1 MVHCGARLP
10 YSVETDPATQSTTQT
25 PAIARKNLARRLA
38 VHICKNMPIIYP
50 LPLRSTEQLERFG
63 ESEDITDLLFEVAVE
78 IAIQGN
84 LRDEIR

>member
-1 MVHCGARLP
+1 
-10 YSVETDPATQSTTQT
+10 VETDPATHSTTQT
-25 PAIARKNLARRLA
+25 TAIARKNLARRLA
-38 VHICKNMPIIYP
+38 VHICKNVPIIYP
-50 LPLRSTEQLERFG
+50 LPLRSTEQLERFA